1 MKKSTTIDGFG
12 SAPVVD
18 PPGNN
23 RRVGKNLGPLLH
35 RPPVGTARRCN
46 FPLQN
51 APDTPQRHKG
61 LGRIDVS
68 EHVMAGSTQTN
79 NKSLV
84 FLAAVAL
91 VAVGSRAAA
100 GDAPSTGGPA
110 VDYHKDI
117 EPIFK
122 SHCLRCHGPDKRKGG
137 LLLTTRKYALVPAD
151 SGLAVLVPGDSK
163 KSTLL
168 HRVQSAAK
176 DQRMPPSGPPL
187 TPEQITL

>member
-1 MKKSTTIDGFG
+1 MTGMARTGTTALLFLA
-12 SAPVVD
+12 SAALAVVGGRAAGRD
-18 PPGNN
+18 PP
-23 RRVGKNLGPLLH
+23 
-35 RPPVGTARRCN
+35 A
-46 FPLQN
+46 
-51 APDTPQRHKG
+51 AP
-61 LGRIDVS
+61 
-68 EHVMAGSTQTN
+68 
-79 NKSLV
+79 
-84 FLAAVAL
+84 
-91 VAVGSRAAA
+91 
-100 GDAPSTGGPA
+100 GPA
-110 VDYHKDI
+110 VDFHKDI